1 MTNVI
6 GHIAG
11 MPLEETVAM
20 FGPVLMASGAYWLA
34 VLRSRF
40 GR

>member
-20 FGPVLMASGAYWLA
+20 FGPVLLASGGYWLA
-34 VLRSRF
+34 VVRSRL